1 MSNLMSRLQNL
12 FARGSKQV
20 AVESKL
26 AQRASRVVES
36 ILENEQL
43 TAGLDDATAR
53 PLIAWGSACAKMIA
67 HSSAGLDDAQA
78 QQAMSP
84 RLRATRRL
92 MRLVSRWFAD
102 RQEMD
107 AAHSAAQLAMVIEQ
121 AAIIYDKAF
130 VPPDKAR
137 RDAFLRQSLNLD
149 DPPQSIKNLR
159 ALFESSSYE

>member
-26 AQRASRVVES
+26 AQRASRAVES

-43 TAGLDDATAR
+43 TAELSDAAAK

-67 HSSAGLDDAQA
+67 HSTAGLDDAQA

-102 RQEMD
+102 QQEMD
-107 AAHSAAQLAMVIEQ
+107 AAYNATQLAMAIER
-121 AAIIYDKAF
+121 AAIVYDKAF

-137 RDAFLRQSLNLD
+137 RDAFVGQSLNLG
-149 DPPQSIKNLR
+149 PAQNIKNLR
-159 ALFESSSYE
+159 ALLEPSNHE